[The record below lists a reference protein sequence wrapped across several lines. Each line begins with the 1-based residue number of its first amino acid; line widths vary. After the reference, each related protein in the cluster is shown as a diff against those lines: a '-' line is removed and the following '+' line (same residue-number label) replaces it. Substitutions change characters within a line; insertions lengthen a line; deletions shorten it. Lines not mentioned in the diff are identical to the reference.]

1 MSGRQHW
8 PLIAIVIAFLA
19 LAFVYNATVPV
30 LEAPDEQWHVAY
42 VKYLADGHGLPV
54 ESPNRLDLQEAHHP
68 PLYYALGAL
77 ATFWINTDDLPAL
90 LTPNSHW
97 GFGGRSPDL
106 DNRNLF
112 LHLHPGERFP
122 YQGAALAI
130 HIVRALSALAGA
142 VTIASTYALALV
154 IFPGRRWL
162 ALGAATFVAF
172 NPQFLYLSASVNN
185 DAFVAALCAV
195 ALVII
200 AQLARGQIGRGRLL
214 ALGAVI
220 GLALLTKWSAVP
232 LVAAALI
239 ALGSGYWAVGRRGWR
254 DLSRDALWL
263 LAPVVLLS
271 GWWFVRNQVVYGDP
285 LGLRMMLQ
293 LFPPRDPVPDLRQL
307 LSELPAQERSFW
319 ASFGWENI
327 YPPGWVYAVFLSL
340 DRLAALGLLAAV
352 VSGRWSVVRERGAR
366 SPALSAPGLGGAEPT
381 SPQGL
386 VLSARRFSS
395 EPAWL
400 RMFAPPLL
408 FALLVFIAFIQWMR
422 ITYAVG
428 RHLFPA
434 LPVIALLLM
443 LGLTTLARFV
453 TGLLTAVSK
462 GTALPCPYGR
472 GAGLLPAAYSI
483 LLFAVA
489 VAAPPLWIAPAYWPP
504 PPLTEG
510 EIAAIPHRLDVD
522 FGGRLRLLGYRLDT
536 DATTPGERLVVTAYW
551 QALAPFEDNWTVFV
565 HLLGENG
572 AIVAQ
577 RDTYPGLG
585 RLPTSAMTPGQTFA
599 DTYTLEVPV
608 TAYAPDAAT
617 LRIGLVAPDG
627 VRVPAS
633 DSTGRRLGDGV
644 ALASVSVRA
653 RPGLVPNPLALD
665 FGGEIRLSGYDL
677 TQRTARP
684 GESLAVTFYW
694 QTLRPPAH
702 NYTVFVHLVAA
713 DGTLWA
719 QGDARPQAGWEA
731 AANAVISDTHSLSL
745 PPDLPPGA
753 YDVQVGLY
761 RQRTGKRLH
770 LIGPDGQPGDDTVN
784 LTRIRIEG
792 SEVQGCCPANPR

>member
-1 MSGRQHW
+1 
-8 PLIAIVIAFLA
+8 VIAFLA
-19 LAFVYNATVPV
+19 LAFVYNVTVPV

-42 VKYLADGHGLPV
+42 VKYIADGHGLPV
-54 ESPNRLDLQEAHHP
+54 ESLNRLDLQEAHHP

-90 LTPNSHW
+90 LTPNPHW

-112 LHLHPGERFP
+112 LHLHPGERLP
-122 YQGAALAI
+122 YQGAALAV

-142 VTIASTYALALV
+142 VTVASTYALALV

-185 DAFVAALCAV
+185 DALVAALCAV
-195 ALVII
+195 ALVLI
-200 AQLARGQIGRGRLL
+200 AQLARGQAGRGRLL
-214 ALGAVI
+214 ALGVII
-220 GLALLTKWSAVP
+220 GLALLTKWSAIP

-239 ALGSGYWAVGRRGWR
+239 ALGSGHWAVGRRGWR
-254 DLSRDALWL
+254 DLSYDALWL
-263 LAPVVLLS
+263 LAPVLLLS

-293 LFPPRDPVPDLRQL
+293 LFPPRNPVPDLRQI

-319 ASFGWENI
+319 ASFGWENV
-327 YPPGWVYAVFLSL
+327 YPPTWVYTVFLSL

-352 VSGRWSVVRERGAR
+352 VSSQWSVVRRR
-366 SPALSAPGLGGAEPT
+366 LNWPLTTDHWLPA
-381 SPQGL
+381 
-386 VLSARRFSS
+386 
-395 EPAWL
+395 
-400 RMFAPPLL
+400 FAPPLL
-408 FALLVFIAFIQWMR
+408 FALFVFIAFIQWMR
-422 ITYAVG
+422 TTYAVG

-443 LGLTTLARFV
+443 LGLTALARFV
-453 TGLLTAVSK
+453 TGLLTAVSR
-462 GTALPCPYGR
+462 GTAPPCPHGR
-472 GAGLLPAAYSI
+472 GAGLLPAAYGL
-483 LLFAVA
+483 LLFAIA
-489 VAAPPLWIAPAYWPP
+489 TAAPPLWIAPAYWPP
-504 PPLTEG
+504 PPLAEG

-522 FGGRLRLLGYRLDT
+522 FGGRLRLLGYRLNTDT
-536 DATTPGERLVVTAYW
+536 TAPGERLVVTAYW

-585 RLPTSAMTPGQTFA
+585 RLPTPAMTPGQTFA
-599 DTYTLEVPV
+599 DTYTLEVPI

-617 LRIGLVAPDG
+617 LRIGLVNPDG

-653 RPGLVPNPLALD
+653 RPGQVPNPLALD
-665 FGGEIRLSGYDL
+665 FGGEIRLAGYDL

-719 QGDARPQAGWEA
+719 QADARPQAGWEA
-731 AANAVISDTHSLSL
+731 ATSAVISDTHNLSL
-745 PPDLPPGA
+745 PSNLPAGA
-753 YDVQVGLY
+753 YDLEVGLY
-761 RQRTGKRLH
+761 RRQTGERLH
-770 LIGPDGQPGDDTVN
+770 LIGSNGQPGDDTVN

-792 SEVQGCCPANPR
+792 SQDQGCCPANPR